1 MFISMYYIR
10 IFFILVLLS
19 LSACSQYRGQEHI
32 EDPPHGEDF
41 TSNPETEIS
50 SYQQAMIHLRD
61 NDLDKAQAILLT
73 FTKRRPDLA
82 GPWANL
88 GLIKIKTNELDE
100 AERLL
105 RVALEKNP
113 NMAQAFN
120 LLGFIDN
127 KRGNLQRAKQHYTQA
142 IQHKNDYAVAHYN
155 LALLY
160 DIYFQETE
168 KAIAHYQRY
177 LELITHSDQETTDWL
192 NELKSS
198 LRRKSS

>member
-1 MFISMYYIR
+1 MYYTR
-10 IFFILVLLS
+10 IFFILGLLS
-19 LSACSQYRGQEHI
+19 LSACSQHKGQEYT
-32 EDPPHGEDF
+32 EDLTYTENF
-41 TSNPETEIS
+41 TSNPETEINL
-50 SYQQAMIHLRD
+50 YQQAIMHLRD
-61 NDLDKAQAILLT
+61 DDLDKAEIILLA

-88 GLIKIKTNELDE
+88 GLIKIKTNDLDE
-100 AERLL
+100 AEKLL
-105 RVALEKNP
+105 NVALEKNP

-127 KRGNLQRAKQHYTQA
+127 KRGNLQQAKQRYTQA

-168 KAIAHYQRY
+168 KAIEHYQRY
-177 LELITHSDQETTDWL
+177 LELITHSDQETIDWL
-192 NELKSS
+192 NELKFL
-198 LRRKSS
+198 LRRNSS